1 MWKRIFSNV
10 IHVEKNLVKSD
21 TCGTGIFTNV
31 MHVEKNLF
39 KCDACG
45 TGIFSNVM
53 HIEKESFQIF
63 LYIAGTFIGLGLII
77 PIILKPIYIVWM
89 VFAVV
94 LGWFM
99 TRVILSLLFYV
110 IITPI
115 GLIMRAF
122 GKDFLDIKKQALKG
136 SYWNQRDSN
145 FEKNQN
151 KL

>member
-1 MWKRIFSNV
+1 MFDEIKHIKTGKTELRSFGVTIG
-10 IHVEKNLVKSD
+10 IILLLVA
-21 TCGTGIFTNV
+21 GF
-31 MHVEKNLF
+31 LF
-39 KCDACG
+39 YK
-45 TGIFSNVM
+45 
-53 HIEKESFQIF
+53 EKESFQIF
-63 LYIAGTFIGLGLII
+63 LYIAGTFIGFGLVI

-89 VFAVV
+89 TFAVV

-122 GKDFLDIKKQALKG
+122 GKDFLDIKKLALKG

-151 KL
+151 YEKQF